1 MSAFVCSFCSVLYAS
16 WSEGCG
22 WLAGQCAR
30 GMPVFSSVVFVDD
43 FCVGCAYRICVH
55 ARTRARTH
63 THTHTHTRTQ
73 RRQAGNPAHGEALVA
88 GFSQRQKSPQVVM
101 SWSKLRRLKTSR
113 QDWHSFHCVAICT
126 PCNAVCTEPTSP
138 DAGRCYVTKT
148 CPCVLL
154 SMTVRQRSQCH
165 SDAQVQ

>member
-1 MSAFVCSFCSVLYAS
+1 MSALFVQFCMRRGRKGVAGWLGSVQGGCLCSRVLYLWMISA
-16 WSEGCG
+16 
-22 WLAGQCAR
+22 CAVR
-30 GMPVFSSVVFVDD
+30 TVYA
-43 FCVGCAYRICVH
+43 CTH
-55 ARTRARTH
+55 ARARAH
-63 THTHTHTRTQ
+63 THTHTQ

-154 SMTVRQRSQCH
+154 SMTVRQRSQG
-165 SDAQVQ
+165 VVM

>member
-1 MSAFVCSFCSVLYAS
+1 MPVLSAGFETSKFTPGHYYLRTLLSLAETCHEGFSMGGITSLPALCVCVCV
-16 WSEGCG
+16 CVCV
-22 WLAGQCAR
+22 CAR
-30 GMPVFSSVVFVDD
+30 
-43 FCVGCAYRICVH
+43 
-55 ARTRARTH
+55 ARAHTH
-63 THTHTHTRTQ
+63 THTHTHTQ

-154 SMTVRQRSQCH
+154 SMTVRQRSQG
-165 SDAQVQ
+165 VVM